1 MNMEQLPK
9 QRSACGHSGSAQANI
24 QALEEGVTPLELC
37 TRFWK
42 LHTEI
47 YEWVSWTSRES
58 RADGTAG
65 SS

>member
-1 MNMEQLPK
+1 MGETELTARCVVRMNTEQLPK
-9 QRSACGHSGSAQANI
+9 QRLASRAMNRAQANS

-47 YEWVSWTSRES
+47 YE
-58 RADGTAG
+58 
-65 SS
+65 

>member
-1 MNMEQLPK
+1 MNTELLPK
-9 QRSACGHSGSAQANI
+9 QRSADRAEVLTKLINK
-24 QALEEGVTPLELC
+24 ALEEGVTPLELC

-47 YEWVSWTSRES
+47 YESVSYLEF
-58 RADGTAG
+58 ADQADQVAG

>member
-1 MNMEQLPK
+1 MRETELTARSAVRTNTEQLPK
-9 QRSACGHSGSAQANI
+9 QRSASDDLGFAEANN

-47 YEWVSWTSRES
+47 YE
-58 RADGTAG
+58 
-65 SS
+65 